1 MKKTTAT
8 IIIIFVIFLLLL
20 TAAVVS
26 PYIKAEYLTARY
38 GDQFEGLEKQT
49 NMLDG
54 ATYFKVLS
62 YSEAQAKV
70 FYVSDS
76 GDVITF
82 AKNQEGQWTIQ
93 NWYTVWSNT
102 GSADSFYWP
111 YYRGIA
117 LITAWSF
124 L

>member
-1 MKKTTAT
+1 MKKTTVT
-8 IIIIFVIFLLLL
+8 IIVIFVIFLLLL
-20 TAAVVS
+20 TVAVVS

-62 YSEAQAKV
+62 YSETEAKV
-70 FYVSDS
+70 FYVSDT

-82 AKNQEGQWTIQ
+82 AKNQNGQWTMRDW
-93 NWYTVWSNT
+93 NTVWSES
-102 GSADSFYWP
+102 GSADSLFWP
-111 YYRGIA
+111 YYR
-117 LITAWSF
+117 
-124 L
+124 